1 MSMSYNSPPPQAPPW
16 RVAGLLCFA
25 LHMFLMKLAS
35 DDKHAKTDF
44 LKKQELTVQAC
55 GRGSI
60 AICTEAKM
68 IISQFGKIVY
78 R

>member
-1 MSMSYNSPPPQAPPW
+1 
-16 RVAGLLCFA
+16 
-25 LHMFLMKLAS
+25 MFLMKLAS

-68 IISQFGKIVY
+68 IISQFEKIVY
-78 R
+78 G